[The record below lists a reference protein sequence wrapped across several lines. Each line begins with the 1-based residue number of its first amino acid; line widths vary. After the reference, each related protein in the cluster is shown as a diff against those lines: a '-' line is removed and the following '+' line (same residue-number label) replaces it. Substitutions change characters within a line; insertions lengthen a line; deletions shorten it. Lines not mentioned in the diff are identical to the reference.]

1 MNRQIALAVG
11 VALALLAAAV
21 WASGGFVVTPRAM
34 RVSARSPIP
43 AAVLALGA
51 LVVWA
56 VLARRAQAACADLT
70 GADVWLRRHAQAFVV
85 VIAGLAAA
93 VSLNFQTFSAAGAD
107 ASGYFSQAAMLADGR
122 LTRDEPLASIATW
135 SGGGATL
142 VPLGWRAAADPT
154 TQVPTYAI
162 GLPLLMAPLHSLGGL
177 LLASLIG
184 PLSLALAIWAV
195 ARLAA
200 VVSGP
205 AAAILSA
212 VWLATSPVSL
222 ISATQPMSDMPA
234 TAAWLFCLAI
244 VVAITASEA
253 SPQTAEHVGRVWLR
267 LASGSIGFAP
277 LRGARVLKAVR
288 KPDPSA
294 RILGLQDSGPVT
306 VSWRAVTAGCVAA
319 IAVLIRPNIAPVAAI
334 PALMLLTTRGR
345 TPAVLFAAPVAVAG
359 ALIAFVQWRWFGSPL
374 RSGYGTADE
383 IYALANVGANVRLYG
398 EWLLDTHGPWLLA
411 APLAAV
417 AVPSRALRWLLLFA
431 AAVVAAYLVY
441 AVFETWTYLRFVLP
455 ALAIAMV
462 ATSALVATLRDR
474 LPAVLRAGV
483 LLAIVIAIA
492 ALQLRSA
499 RSHDAFRTADR
510 HARASLAGRYLAAAM
525 PARSVIIAGE
535 QSGALRYYTGHSIL
549 RWEVMTPDG
558 LTAATTS
565 LADAG
570 YEVWIGLDE
579 WEEDLVRQR
588 FKGSDV
594 AALDWPPLLE
604 AGTLMRTRAWRLRDR
619 EPFLRSATSHTDL
632 VK

>member
-1 MNRQIALAVG
+1 MNRQTALAVG
-11 VALALLAAAV
+11 IALALLAAAV
-21 WASGGFVVTPRAM
+21 WAAGGFVVAPRGM

-56 VLARRAQAACADLT
+56 VLARRAQAASADLT
-70 GADVWLRRHAQAFVV
+70 GADAWLRRHAQAFVV
-85 VIAGLAAA
+85 AIAGLAAA

-142 VPLGWRAAADPT
+142 VPLGWRATADAA

-195 ARLAA
+195 ARLAD

-222 ISATQPMSDMPA
+222 ISAMQPMSDMPA

-244 VVAITASEA
+244 VVSITAG
-253 SPQTAEHVGRVWLR
+253 PDTA
-267 LASGSIGFAP
+267 
-277 LRGARVLKAVR
+277 
-288 KPDPSA
+288 
-294 RILGLQDSGPVT
+294 
-306 VSWRAVTAGCVAA
+306 SWRAVAAGCAAA

-345 TPAVLFAAPVAVAG
+345 ASAVLFAVPVAVAG

-431 AAVVAAYLVY
+431 ARGCRGVPG
-441 AVFETWTYLRFVLP
+441 LRGVRNLDLP
-455 ALAIAMV
+455 ALPASSAGDRDGGHVSACRNV
-462 ATSALVATLRDR
+462 AGPSAGGASSGRAAGDRDR
-474 LPAVLRAGV
+474 DCRAAASIGAVARCVPHRRPPCARVTRGPISRGSDAGPERHHRRRAERRLA
-483 LLAIVIAIA
+483 LLHGPFDSP
-492 ALQLRSA
+492 LGSD
-499 RSHDAFRTADR
+499 DAGRADR
-510 HARASLAGRYLAAAM
+510 RRRRVSPTRATK
-525 PARSVIIAGE
+525 
-535 QSGALRYYTGHSIL
+535 SGSR
-549 RWEVMTPDG
+549 
-558 LTAATTS
+558 
-565 LADAG
+565 
-570 YEVWIGLDE
+570 LDE
-579 WEEDLVRQR
+579 WEEDSSVRDSR
-588 FKGSDV
+588 AATS

-619 EPFLRSATSHTDL
+619 EPFLRHGTSHTDL
-632 VK
+632 VR

>member
-1 MNRQIALAVG
+1 MNRQTALAVG
-11 VALALLAAAV
+11 IALALFAAAV
-21 WASGGFVVTPRAM
+21 WAAGGFVVAPRGM

-51 LVVWA
+51 LLVWA
-56 VLARRAQAACADLT
+56 VLARRAQAASADLT
-70 GADVWLRRHAQAFVV
+70 GADAWLRRHAHAFVV
-85 VIAGLAAA
+85 AIAGLAAA

-142 VPLGWRAAADPT
+142 VPLGWRATADAA

-195 ARLAA
+195 ARLAD

-244 VVAITASEA
+244 VVSITA
-253 SPQTAEHVGRVWLR
+253 G
-267 LASGSIGFAP
+267 
-277 LRGARVLKAVR
+277 
-288 KPDPSA
+288 PD
-294 RILGLQDSGPVT
+294 T
-306 VSWRAVTAGCVAA
+306 TSWRAVAAGCAAA

-334 PALMLLTTRGR
+334 PLLMLLTTRGR
-345 TPAVLFAAPVAVAG
+345 ASAVLFAVPVAVAG

-374 RSGYGTADE
+374 RSGYGTAEE

-441 AVFETWTYLRFVLP
+441 AVFETWTYLRFMLP

-462 ATSALVATLRDR
+462 ATSALVATLQDR

-483 LLAIVIAIA
+483 LLAIAIAIA

-535 QSGALRYYTGHSIL
+535 QSGALRYYTGRSIL

-570 YEVWIGLDE
+570 YEVWIALDE

-588 FKGSDV
+588 FKGRAA

-619 EPFLRSATSHTDL
+619 EPFLRHGTSHTDL